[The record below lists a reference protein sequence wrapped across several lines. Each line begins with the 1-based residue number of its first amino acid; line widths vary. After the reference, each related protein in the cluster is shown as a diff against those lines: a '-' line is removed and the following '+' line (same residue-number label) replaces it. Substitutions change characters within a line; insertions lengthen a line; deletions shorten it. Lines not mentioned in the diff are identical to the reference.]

1 MLLNKHIVLRVDN
14 MAWVFGFENRNCNGD
29 KSASIFLQS
38 PHVIGAA
45 LGSKIYVE
53 HAERRS
59 HWTAEI
65 EDNSSRKETTTEID
79 QLKLER
85 FRGTN
90 DLGPLKEWMLRPKPN
105 WTLSERLVDFVMA
118 NLL

>member
-1 MLLNKHIVLRVDN
+1 MLLNKHIVLRVYN
-14 MAWVFGFENRNCNGD
+14 MARVFGFENRNCNGD

-59 HWTAEI
+59 HWNAEI

-79 QLKLER
+79 KLTLER

-90 DLGPLKEWMLRPKPN
+90 DLGPFKRMDVEAEAQMDTVRKI
-105 WTLSERLVDFVMA
+105 S
-118 NLL
+118 

>member
-1 MLLNKHIVLRVDN
+1 MLTTWRG
-14 MAWVFGFENRNCNGD
+14 FGFENRNCNGD

-38 PHVIGAA
+38 PHLIRAA
-45 LGSKIYVE
+45 LGSKIYVK

-65 EDNSSRKETTTEID
+65 EDNSSRQETTTEID
-79 QLKLER
+79 QLTLER
-85 FRGTN
+85 LRGTN
-90 DLGPLKEWMLRPKPN
+90 DLGPLKERMLRPKPN